1 MDDFQRVAQC
11 KAVFHVNRC
20 PAVFVHRADLADK
33 LALLGDGVAV
43 EVVLVFLRLVAF
55 QKAAGVAAVGQA
67 FEFGEQAV
75 IEGAAGHGVVDGF
88 AVGLGDAGDVI
99 HGFGAAFHFQAVHAD
114 FGELGDL
121 FDGAQVF
128 GVHNISTVLVFHN
141 RHEFAGAVAL
151 FNQEDFVGGGVAFL
165 AVDAF
170 KGGVGF
176 FLGCLKIEAAQ

>member
-1 MDDFQRVAQC
+1 MA
-11 KAVFHVNRC
+11 
-20 PAVFVHRADLADK
+20 
-33 LALLGDGVAV
+33 G
-43 EVVLVFLRLVAF
+43 EVVLVVLRLVALEE
-55 QKAAGVAAVGQA
+55 AGGVAAVGEA
-67 FEFGEQAV
+67 FEFGQQAV
-75 IEGAAGHGVVDGF
+75 VEGAAGYGVVDGF

-99 HGFGAAFHFQAVHAD
+99 HGFGAPFDFQAVHAD

-128 GVHNISTVLVFHN
+128 GIHDIGAVLVFHN

-151 FNQEDFVGGGVAFL
+151 FNQEDFVGGGVALL

-170 KGGVGF
+170 EGGVGF